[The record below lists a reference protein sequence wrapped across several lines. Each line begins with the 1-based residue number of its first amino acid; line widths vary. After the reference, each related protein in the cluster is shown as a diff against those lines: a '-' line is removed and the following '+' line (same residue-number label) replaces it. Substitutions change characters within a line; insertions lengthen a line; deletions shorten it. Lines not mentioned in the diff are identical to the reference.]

1 MDYVFFSFVN
11 AKPSSNKIYIGT
23 AKKICEIISGGVRII
38 PTKKQKIRKIP
49 LYSLSSFFVIRPK
62 EIIALINNGI

>member
-23 AKKICEIISGGVRII
+23 AKKICEIIGRNAVS
-38 PTKKQKIRKIP
+38 IRKINEN
-49 LYSLSSFFVIRPK
+49 INM
-62 EIIALINNGI
+62 IITNVKSYRQNR